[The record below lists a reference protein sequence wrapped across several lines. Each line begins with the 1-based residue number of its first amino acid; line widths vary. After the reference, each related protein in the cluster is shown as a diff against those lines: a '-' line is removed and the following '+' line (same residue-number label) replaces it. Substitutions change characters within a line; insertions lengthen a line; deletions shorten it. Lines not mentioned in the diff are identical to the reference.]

1 MEKPILR
8 ALSIPEILDKTLQI
22 YRTNVRTL
30 LMIGAIV
37 TIPSVLIRSLMLVSL
52 KDTRLTDAALNLFL
66 SPVMSVALITAISSF
81 YLGGV
86 ISIKESFSKGIKR
99 YWALMGTS
107 LLTGLALVPVAVIYV
122 LLSFAGSGASI
133 ILAFF
138 FIPAIVILSTRW
150 SLAHTV
156 AVLENTGAATNM
168 GRSWALTEN
177 HFWRVFGT
185 SFAAGLLSMLLST
198 LPSLFV
204 NYLFTQFIHAPLQ
217 LTSIITLVFQQ
228 LTIILASPLTVGVN
242 VLIYYDLR
250 IRKEG
255 FDLLFMAEDK
265 IESQEIT

>member
-8 ALSIPEILDKTLQI
+8 SLSIPEVLDKVLQI
-22 YRTNVRTL
+22 YRVNVKTL

-52 KDTRLTDAALNLFL
+52 SDTRLTDAVLNIFL
-66 SPVMSVALITAISSF
+66 SPIMSVALITAISSS

-86 ISIKESFSKGIKR
+86 TSIKESFSKGIKR
-99 YWALMGTS
+99 YWTLLGTS
-107 LLTGLALVPVAVIYV
+107 LLIGLALVPVVLIYI
-122 LLSFAGSGASI
+122 LLSLVGCGMIMI
-133 ILAFF
+133 IF
-138 FIPAIVILSTRW
+138 FIPAVAYLSTRW
-150 SLAHTV
+150 SLAATAV
-156 AVLENTGAATNM
+156 VLEKTGVLDSM
-168 GRSWALTEN
+168 KRSWSLTEDQ
-177 HFWRVFGT
+177 FWRVFGS
-185 SFAAGLLSMLLST
+185 SFAASLLSMLLST

-228 LTIILASPLTVGVN
+228 LTIILASPLTIGVN

-255 FDLLFMAEDK
+255 FDLLFMSEEK
-265 IESQEIT
+265 IEPQEIS